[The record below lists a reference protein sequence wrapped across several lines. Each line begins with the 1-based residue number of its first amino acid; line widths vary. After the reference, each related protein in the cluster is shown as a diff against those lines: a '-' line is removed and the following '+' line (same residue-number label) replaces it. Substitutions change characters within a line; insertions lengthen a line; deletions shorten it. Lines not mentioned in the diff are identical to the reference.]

1 MAVEAWRIATEC
13 MVPVMLLSD
22 GYIANGSE
30 PWKIPDMDELPT
42 ISCSHPEEHT
52 GDGPFLPY
60 ARNENLA
67 RPWAIPGTPELMH
80 RVGGLEKED
89 GTGNVSYDPANHQ
102 HMCDTRAAKVAKIA
116 ERIPEQDVNGE
127 TSGDVL
133 VVSWGGTY
141 GACHT
146 AVNRCRQAG
155 HSVSHAHIR
164 YVNPLPRNIGTL
176 LKSFKTVVVPELN
189 SGQLRM
195 LLRAEYLVDCI
206 GINKIQGKPFAVS
219 ELVEAI
225 SKHTS
230 THSQSKAG

>member
-1 MAVEAWRIATEC
+1 
-13 MVPVMLLSD
+13 
-22 GYIANGSE
+22 
-30 PWKIPDMDELPT
+30 
-42 ISCSHPEEHT
+42 
-52 GDGPFLPY
+52 
-60 ARNENLA
+60 
-67 RPWAIPGTPELMH
+67 LMH